1 MIIPF
6 QKGKQMDSDISNA
19 DSSLNV
25 EFYLQK
31 NETILDDD
39 GVSQPD
45 PNFGK
50 HFIRINIPSDKTNIV
65 DQPVREDHKKRFPR
79 QWLYFQMKNGEQEV
93 IGVPLSQWRKDE
105 PEILSESFFEELS
118 ILKFQTVEQV
128 ATCSDMQMQRMGM
141 SGMRLKERAKMFL
154 IKNNSQSDSLEETK
168 QELATLKAQMAILME
183 KKSVGGRPRK
193 EA

>member
-1 MIIPF
+1 
-6 QKGKQMDSDISNA
+6 
-19 DSSLNV
+19 
-25 EFYLQK
+25 
-31 NETILDDD
+31 
-39 GVSQPD
+39 
-45 PNFGK
+45 
-50 HFIRINIPSDKTNIV
+50 
-65 DQPVREDHKKRFPR
+65 
-79 QWLYFQMKNGEQEV
+79 MKNGEQEV